1 MFTANRVFEL
11 QYSRFSIALQ
21 LFILLLIVSLTY
33 SLLSL
38 ALWLSSCILL
48 VLSWFLFLKQPRL
61 KRFEYLDQQEWSF
74 EFYDSSLPIQC
85 CKIEKIID
93 HQAYIVLYFS
103 DPKHKNF
110 IIWWDQ
116 LSLLQWKNLKLHAK
130 LA

>member
-11 QYSRFSIALQ
+11 QYSRFSIVLQ
-21 LFILLLIVSLTY
+21 LFILLLIVSLTC

-38 ALWLSSCILL
+38 VLWLSSCLL
-48 VLSWFLFLKQPRL
+48 LALSWFLFLKQPRL

-85 CKIEKIID
+85 RKIEKIID

-103 DPKHKNF
+103 DPEHKNF

>member
-38 ALWLSSCILL
+38 ALWLSSCFLL

-85 CKIEKIID
+85 RKIEKIID

-103 DPKHKNF
+103 DPEHKNF

>member
-38 ALWLSSCILL
+38 ALWLSSCFLL

-85 CKIEKIID
+85 RKIEKIID

-103 DPKHKNF
+103 DPEHKNF
-110 IIWWDQ
+110 IIWRDQ

>member
-1 MFTANRVFEL
+1 MSTANRVFEL

-21 LFILLLIVSLTY
+21 LIILLLIVSLTY

-38 ALWLSSCILL
+38 ALWLSSCLLL

-85 CKIEKIID
+85 RKIEKIID

-103 DPKHKNF
+103 DPEHKNF

-116 LSLLQWKNLKLHAK
+116 LSLLQWKKLKLHAK

>member
-38 ALWLSSCILL
+38 ALWLSSCLLL

-85 CKIEKIID
+85 RKIEKIID

>member
-38 ALWLSSCILL
+38 VLWLSSCFLL
-48 VLSWFLFLKQPRL
+48 ALSWFLFLKQPRL

-85 CKIEKIID
+85 RKIEKIID
-93 HQAYIVLYFS
+93 HQAYIVFYFS
-103 DPKHKNF
+103 DPKHKNI

-116 LSLLQWKNLKLHAK
+116 LSRLQWKNLKLRAK
-130 LA
+130 LT

>member
-1 MFTANRVFEL
+1 MSTANRVFEL

-21 LFILLLIVSLTY
+21 LIILLLIVSLTY

-38 ALWLSSCILL
+38 ALWLSSCLLL

-85 CKIEKIID
+85 RKIEKIID
-93 HQAYIVLYFS
+93 HQAYVVLYFS
-103 DPKHKNF
+103 DPEHKNF

>member
-38 ALWLSSCILL
+38 VLWLSNCFLL
-48 VLSWFLFLKQPRL
+48 ALSWFLFLKQPRL

-85 CKIEKIID
+85 HKIEKIID

-103 DPKHKNF
+103 DPEHKNF

>member
-38 ALWLSSCILL
+38 ALWLSSCLL
-48 VLSWFLFLKQPRL
+48 LALSWFLFLKQPRL

-85 CKIEKIID
+85 RKIEKIID

-103 DPKHKNF
+103 DPEHKNF

>member
-38 ALWLSSCILL
+38 ALWLSSCLL
-48 VLSWFLFLKQPRL
+48 LALSWFLFLKQPRL

-85 CKIEKIID
+85 RKIEKIID

-103 DPKHKNF
+103 DSEHKNF

>member
-38 ALWLSSCILL
+38 ALWLSSCLLL

-85 CKIEKIID
+85 RKIEKIID

-103 DPKHKNF
+103 DPEHKNF

>member
-21 LFILLLIVSLTY
+21 LIILLLIVSLTY

-38 ALWLSSCILL
+38 ALWLSSCLL
-48 VLSWFLFLKQPRL
+48 LALSWFLFLKQPRL

-85 CKIEKIID
+85 RKIEKIID

>member
-1 MFTANRVFEL
+1 MSTANRVFEL

-21 LFILLLIVSLTY
+21 LIILLLIVSLTY

-38 ALWLSSCILL
+38 ALWLSSCLLL

-85 CKIEKIID
+85 RKIEKIID

-103 DPKHKNF
+103 DPEHKNF

>member
-38 ALWLSSCILL
+38 VLWLSSCILL

-85 CKIEKIID
+85 RKIEKIID

-103 DPKHKNF
+103 DPEHKNF

>member
-38 ALWLSSCILL
+38 VLWLSSCLL
-48 VLSWFLFLKQPRL
+48 LALSWFLFLKQPRL

-85 CKIEKIID
+85 RKIEKIID

-103 DPKHKNF
+103 DPEYKNF

>member
-38 ALWLSSCILL
+38 VLWLSSCLL
-48 VLSWFLFLKQPRL
+48 LALSWFLFLKQPRL

-85 CKIEKIID
+85 RKIEKIID

-103 DPKHKNF
+103 DPEHKNF

>member
-38 ALWLSSCILL
+38 VLWLSSCLL
-48 VLSWFLFLKQPRL
+48 LALSWFLFLQQPRL

-85 CKIEKIID
+85 RKIEKIID

-103 DPKHKNF
+103 DPEHKNF

>member
-38 ALWLSSCILL
+38 ALWLSSCLL
-48 VLSWFLFLKQPRL
+48 LALSWFLFLKQPRL

-85 CKIEKIID
+85 RKIGKIID

-103 DPKHKNF
+103 DPEHKNF

>member
-38 ALWLSSCILL
+38 VLWLSSCFLL
-48 VLSWFLFLKQPRL
+48 ALSWFLFLKQPRL

-85 CKIEKIID
+85 RKIEKIID

-103 DPKHKNF
+103 DPEHKNF

>member
-85 CKIEKIID
+85 RKIEKMID

-103 DPKHKNF
+103 DPEHKNF

>member
-1 MFTANRVFEL
+1 MSTANRVFEL

-21 LFILLLIVSLTY
+21 LIILLLIVSLTY

-38 ALWLSSCILL
+38 ALWLSSCLLL

-74 EFYDSSLPIQC
+74 EFYDLSLPIQC
-85 CKIEKIID
+85 RKIEKIID
-93 HQAYIVLYFS
+93 HQAYVVLYFS
-103 DPKHKNF
+103 DPEHKNF

>member
-85 CKIEKIID
+85 RKIEKIID
-93 HQAYIVLYFS
+93 HQAYVVLYFS
-103 DPKHKNF
+103 DPEHKNF

>member
-38 ALWLSSCILL
+38 VLWLSSCLL
-48 VLSWFLFLKQPRL
+48 LALSWFLFLKQPRL

-85 CKIEKIID
+85 RKIEKIID

>member
-38 ALWLSSCILL
+38 ALWLSSCFLL

-85 CKIEKIID
+85 RKIEKIID

>member
-21 LFILLLIVSLTY
+21 LFILLLIVILTY

-38 ALWLSSCILL
+38 ALWLSSCLL
-48 VLSWFLFLKQPRL
+48 LALSWFLFLKQPRL
-61 KRFEYLDQQEWSF
+61 KRFEHLDQQEWSF

-85 CKIEKIID
+85 RKIEKIID

-103 DPKHKNF
+103 DPEHKNF

>member
-38 ALWLSSCILL
+38 VLWLSSCILL
-48 VLSWFLFLKQPRL
+48 ALSWFLFLKQPRL

-85 CKIEKIID
+85 RKIEKIID

-103 DPKHKNF
+103 DPEHKNF